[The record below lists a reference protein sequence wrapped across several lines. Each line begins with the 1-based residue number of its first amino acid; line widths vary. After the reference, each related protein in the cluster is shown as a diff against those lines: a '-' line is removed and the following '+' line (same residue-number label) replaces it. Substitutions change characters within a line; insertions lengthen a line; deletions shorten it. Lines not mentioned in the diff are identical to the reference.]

1 MRTERR
7 TSMNEKEKQLERYK
21 KTFESTSVGRLKE
34 KLWNLSEKEI
44 DNLLKDYEIPSPGE
58 REKPGSYIQNTL
70 RTKLVETRRR
80 NDIVLIP
87 IGSTENHGAHTVSG
101 FDTLLVTRIAE
112 AVRRKT
118 KKMGRPIHIASP
130 IEYGVHPPWHQ
141 GMFGTVMVSDDAFE
155 QSIMHIMYGLWNDGF
170 RKQILL
176 NNHAQQ
182 NEIEKAVKRFMNT
195 FQLPGFYLALEWHRA
210 VREFFETRE
219 KGGSFET
226 AFVHADEQE
235 TSLGLLMFP
244 EMVQMKDAVDT
255 KRMDTFRYLPDGHF
269 DNSVDGFGRPST
281 YKQRAGDIPLELVAT
296 PEGVVGKA
304 TLAEAHKA
312 KRAVVAICEYLV
324 LLQEEILQTWPAGT
338 VPEPEKV
345 TFRTNKEMEPYLKEP
360 GSPGWKSVYSLPK
373 IGPY

>member
-1 MRTERR
+1 
-7 TSMNEKEKQLERYK
+7 MNEKEKQLERYK
-21 KTFESTSVGRLKE
+21 KTFEGTSVGRLKE

-210 VREFFETRE
+210 VREFFETSD

-304 TLAEAHKA
+304 TLAAAHKA
-312 KRAVVAICEYLV
+312 KRAVAAICEYLV

>member
-7 TSMNEKEKQLERYK
+7 TSMNEKEKKLERYK

-34 KLWNLSEKEI
+34 KLWNLSDEEI

-195 FQLPGFYLALEWHRA
+195 YQLPGFYLALEWHRA

-324 LLQEEILQTWPAGT
+324 LLQEEILQTWLAGT

>member
-1 MRTERR
+1 M
-7 TSMNEKEKQLERYK
+7 SNQKEKQMQVYQRQ
-21 KTFESTSVGRLKE
+21 FEDTTVGRLKQ
-34 KLWNLSEKEI
+34 KLWNMTDQEI
-44 DNLLKDYEIPSPGE
+44 DAILKLYDIPSPGE

-70 RTKLVETRRR
+70 RTELMETRRK

-118 KKMGRPIHIASP
+118 KKMGRPVHITSP

-155 QSIMHIMYGLWNDGF
+155 QTIMHIMYGLWNDGF
-170 RKQILL
+170 RKQILI

-195 FQLPGFYLALEWHRA
+195 YQLPGFYLALEWHRA
-210 VREFFETRE
+210 VREFFETKD
-219 KGGSFET
+219 KGGSFDT
-226 AFVHADEQE
+226 PFIHADEQE

-244 EMVQMKDAVDT
+244 EMVNMKHAVDT
-255 KRMDTFRYLPDGHF
+255 KRLDTFRYLPDGHF

-281 YKQRAGDIPLELVAT
+281 YKQRAGDTPLELVAT
-296 PEGVVGKA
+296 PEGVVGKS
-304 TLAEAHKA
+304 TLGAAHKA
-312 KRAVVAICEYLV
+312 KKAVAAICEYLF
-324 LLQEEILQTWPAGT
+324 LLQEEVLTTWPAGT
-338 VPEPEKV
+338 VPEPEKI
-345 TFRTNKEMEPYLKEP
+345 TFRTNKEMEPYLREP

>member
-34 KLWNLSEKEI
+34 KLWNLSDEEI

-296 PEGVVGKA
+296 AEGVVGKA

>member
-7 TSMNEKEKQLERYK
+7 TSMNEKEKKLERYK

-34 KLWNLSEKEI
+34 KLWNLSDEEI

-195 FQLPGFYLALEWHRA
+195 YQLPGFYLALEWHRA

>member
-1 MRTERR
+1 MDQ
-7 TSMNEKEKQLERYK
+7 KEKQMETYK
-21 KTFESTSVGRLKE
+21 KTFEKTSVGRLKE
-34 KLWNLSEKEI
+34 RLWYMTDQEI
-44 DNLLKDYEIPSPGE
+44 DAVLRDYGIPSPGE

-70 RTKLVETRRR
+70 RPELLETRRK
-80 NDIVLIP
+80 NDIVLVP
-87 IGSTENHGAHTVSG
+87 IGSTENHGVHTVSG
-101 FDTLLVTRIAE
+101 FDTLLVTRISE

-118 KKMGRPIHIASP
+118 KKLGRPIHIASP
-130 IEYGVHPPWHQ
+130 MEYGVHPPWHQ
-141 GMFGTVMVSDDAFE
+141 GMFGTVMVSDEAFE
-155 QSIMHIMYGLWNDGF
+155 QSIMHVMYGLWNDGF
-170 RKQILL
+170 RKQIFL

-210 VREFFETRE
+210 VREFFETKD

-244 EMVQMKDAVDT
+244 EMVDMKGAVDT
-255 KRMDTFRYLPDGHF
+255 GRMSTFRYLPDGHF

-281 YKQRAGDIPLELVAT
+281 YKQRAGDTPLELVAT
-296 PEGVVGKA
+296 PEGVVGRS
-304 TLAEAHKA
+304 TLASAQKA
-312 KRAVVAICEYLV
+312 KKSVAAICEYLF
-324 LLQEEILQTWPAGT
+324 LLQDEILQTWPAGT
-338 VPEPEKV
+338 VPEPEKI

-360 GSPGWKSVYSLPK
+360 GSSGWKSVYSLPR

>member
-1 MRTERR
+1 M
-7 TSMNEKEKQLERYK
+7 SNQKEKQMQVYQRQ
-21 KTFESTSVGRLKE
+21 FEDTTVGRLKQ
-34 KLWNLSEKEI
+34 KLWNMTDQEI
-44 DNLLKDYEIPSPGE
+44 DAILKLYDIPSPGE

-70 RTKLVETRRR
+70 RTELMETRRK

-118 KKMGRPIHIASP
+118 KKMGRPVHITSP

-155 QSIMHIMYGLWNDGF
+155 QTIMHIMYGLWNDGF
-170 RKQILL
+170 RKQILI

-195 FQLPGFYLALEWHRA
+195 YQLPGFYLALEWHRA
-210 VREFFETRE
+210 VREFFETKD
-219 KGGSFET
+219 KGGSFDT
-226 AFVHADEQE
+226 PFIHADEQE

-244 EMVQMKDAVDT
+244 EMVNMKEAVDT

-281 YKQRAGDIPLELVAT
+281 YKQRAGDTPLELVAT
-296 PEGVVGKA
+296 PEGVVGKS
-304 TLAEAHKA
+304 TLGAAHKA
-312 KRAVVAICEYLV
+312 KKAVAAICEYLF
-324 LLQEEILQTWPAGT
+324 LLQEEILNTWPAGT
-338 VPEPEKV
+338 VPEPEKI
-345 TFRTNKEMEPYLKEP
+345 TFRTNKEMEPYLREP